1 MSDTDK
7 KRPYLAFDSWEMEA
21 YEERW
26 EEQEEDEN
34 GTSQF
39 CISIFWNALDN
50 RNIIMSLFENFLFGM
65 CLGMLFAVAFR
76 LGWRM
81 GIDNYLRRA
90 REHVE
95 KYGGEYK

>member
-1 MSDTDK
+1 
-7 KRPYLAFDSWEMEA
+7 
-21 YEERW
+21 
-26 EEQEEDEN
+26 
-34 GTSQF
+34 
-39 CISIFWNALDN
+39 
-50 RNIIMSLFENFLFGM
+50 MSLFENFLFGM